1 MTTIQEEDRTMN
13 TSDLN
18 YDRAMEYAKG
28 MAGYSNLARC
38 YIAMARRLAAIDK
51 KSVQQYVQ
59 PEPEGES
66 NAQESIEPVRQEQMQ
81 EPVKRK
87 PGRPRKEDSNE
98 IDL

>member
-1 MTTIQEEDRTMN
+1 MN

-38 YIAMARRLAAIDK
+38 YIAMARRLVALDK
-51 KSVQQYVQ
+51 KSVQTYIP
-59 PEPEGES
+59 PEPEIVVPPTS
-66 NAQESIEPVRQEQMQ
+66 NTKPETKTPDTGSSIQPEQ
-81 EPVKRK
+81 VKRK
-87 PGRPRKEDSNE
+87 PGRPRREETNE